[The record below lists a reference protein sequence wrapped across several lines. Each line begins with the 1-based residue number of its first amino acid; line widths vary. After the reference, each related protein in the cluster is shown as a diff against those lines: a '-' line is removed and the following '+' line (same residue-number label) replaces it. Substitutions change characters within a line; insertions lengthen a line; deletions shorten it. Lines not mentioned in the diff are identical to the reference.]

1 MSLEPFLANKTA
13 EMVGFTLIS
22 NFEFSS
28 ILVKNHAANWISK
41 RHYFFLSLMQSF
53 YFLPFMVNGRIS
65 LKQPLF

>member
-1 MSLEPFLANKTA
+1 MPLESLLASETG

-41 RHYFFLSLMQSF
+41 RHSLFLSLTKSF
-53 YFLPFMVNGRIS
+53 YFLAFMVNG
-65 LKQPLF
+65 KEN

>member
-1 MSLEPFLANKTA
+1 MSLEPLLANETA

-41 RHYFFLSLMQSF
+41 RHYFF
-53 YFLPFMVNGRIS
+53 
-65 LKQPLF
+65 